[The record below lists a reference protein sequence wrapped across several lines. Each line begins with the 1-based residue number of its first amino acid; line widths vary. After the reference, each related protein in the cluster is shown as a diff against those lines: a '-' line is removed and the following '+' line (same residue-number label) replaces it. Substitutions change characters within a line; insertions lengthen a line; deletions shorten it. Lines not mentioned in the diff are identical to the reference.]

1 MPVVIEFNC
10 EDIIRR
16 FEERNSLAVVA
27 LSQQILKD
35 SNFYCPLDQGTL
47 QSSALISSDG
57 DRGVITWNTPYAA
70 RLYYGIDFNFDKASN
85 PNSQAMWFH
94 KAKDVHMGEWVTVY
108 KNVLERG
115 D

>member
-16 FEERNSLAVVA
+16 FEEMNSLAVVA

-47 QSSALISSDG
+47 QSSALISSDS
-57 DRGVITWNTPYAA
+57 DRDVITWNTPYAA
-70 RLYYGIDFNFDKASN
+70 RLYYGINFNFDKASN

-94 KAKDVHMGEWVTVY
+94 KAKDIHIDEWVTVY